1 MSGKAIPMQ
10 EFLLEHDQVYRENYA
25 ATLRNNRNGLTDV
38 QLVLRWQFNAAKRR
52 LKQAGLLDE
61 NWRPRR

>member
-1 MSGKAIPMQ
+1 MSGKSMPMQ
-10 EFLLEHDQVYRENYA
+10 EFLLKHDEVYRENYY
-25 ATLRNNRNGLTDV
+25 ATLHHPGGLDAV
-38 QLVLRWQFNAAKRR
+38 ELVLRWQFNAAKRR